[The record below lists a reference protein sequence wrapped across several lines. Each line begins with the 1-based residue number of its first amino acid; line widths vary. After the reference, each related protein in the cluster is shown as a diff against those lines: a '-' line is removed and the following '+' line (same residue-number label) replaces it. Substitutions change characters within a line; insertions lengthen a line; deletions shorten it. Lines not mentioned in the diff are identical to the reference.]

1 MKIKVKKLVPSAKLP
16 ILASEGAACFDV
28 YTSCE
33 TPQLVTKTKAL
44 VCSTGLAFEIPNGY
58 VMLVFSR
65 SGHGFKHDVR
75 LSNAVGVIDSDFRGE
90 LKVKLAA
97 DNANYLVEPGE
108 RIAQVMLLPLPTIF
122 FDAVDE
128 LSDTSRGTGGFG
140 SSGK

>member
-1 MKIKVKKLVPSAKLP
+1 MQIKVKRLVPSAKLP
-16 ILASEGAACFDV
+16 MLASTGAACFDV
-28 YTSCE
+28 HTSCG
-33 TPQLVTKTKAL
+33 TPQWVTKDKPL
-44 VCSTGLAFEIPNGY
+44 VCSTGLAFEVPTGH

-97 DNANYLVEPGE
+97 DNDNYLVHPGE
-108 RIAQVMLLPLPTIF
+108 RIAQVMLLPLPTVIF
-122 FDAVDE
+122 DEVDH
-128 LSDTSRGTGGFG
+128 LSSTDRGTGGFG